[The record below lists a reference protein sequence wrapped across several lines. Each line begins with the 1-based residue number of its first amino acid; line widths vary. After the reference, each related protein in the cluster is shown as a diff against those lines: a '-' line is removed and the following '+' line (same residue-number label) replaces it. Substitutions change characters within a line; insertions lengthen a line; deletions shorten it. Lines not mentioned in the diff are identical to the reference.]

1 MKKIEKVCRC
11 GTPFTTTPT
20 NVRRGYGKYCCRA
33 CPALAVKRRL
43 STNWAAPGRIS
54 AGGIEEEELYDNG

>member
-20 NVRRGYGKYCCRA
+20 DVRRGYGKYCCRA

-43 STNWAAPGRIS
+43 STNRAVPDRIG
-54 AGGIEEEELYDNG
+54 AYWIEEEPYDNS

>member
-11 GTPFTTTPT
+11 GTPFMATPT
-20 NVRRGYGKYCCRA
+20 QVRRGYGNYCCRA

-43 STNWAAPGRIS
+43 SANQRVPGRIG
-54 AGGIEEEELYDNG
+54 AWGIEEEELYDNG